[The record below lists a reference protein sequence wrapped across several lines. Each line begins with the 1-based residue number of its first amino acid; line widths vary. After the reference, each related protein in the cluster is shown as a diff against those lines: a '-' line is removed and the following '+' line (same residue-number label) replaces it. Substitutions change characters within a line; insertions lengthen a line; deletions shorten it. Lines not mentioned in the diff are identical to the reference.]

1 MKNESKDDPETLMPH
16 EDEGREYRAMHGNRT
31 GGNRVLR
38 LQFVPSGG
46 THNRRLPLSDLR
58 LQDVAKD
65 GSEILMEFSSYT
77 VVITGRNLAVVDDGI
92 SEGWIAALEAFDL
105 AIRDAPKDKAAP
117 FIERISFH
125 PIPKTTDKKKLPA
138 KPSPK
143 HEPETVQRDK
153 ATL

>member
-1 MKNESKDDPETLMPH
+1 
-16 EDEGREYRAMHGNRT
+16 
-31 GGNRVLR
+31 
-38 LQFVPSGG
+38 
-46 THNRRLPLSDLR
+46 LR

-77 VVITGRNLAVVDDGI
+77 VVITGRYLAVVDDGI
-92 SEGWIAALEAFDL
+92 SEGWIAALEAFDP
-105 AIRDAPKDKAAP
+105 AIRDAPKDKDAP

-125 PIPKTTDKKKLPA
+125 PIPKTTDKKKPLA